1 MGLMYLLPTEDS
13 PEEIDG
19 GRVEIKNSK
28 LTLKSYGLPMIF
40 WGYLAAIFIVV
51 GAMAMVSQSV
61 IHKMLTYNDVTLTLL
76 AYLVQSIFIIGP
88 ITLLGFYFYEKHLI
102 KNKNELE
109 IIHRVFFI
117 PLIKK
122 KLQLDSKD
130 SFVVDHF
137 MESPNV
143 AKMQNKDEL
152 RGFENKGYF
161 ELKAIV
167 NGQKMIIDRSS
178 RKADLIKIK
187 DLLSKY

>member
-76 AYLVQSIFIIGP
+76 AYLVQTIFIIGP
-88 ITLLGFYFYEKHLI
+88 TTLLGFYFYEKHLI

-167 NGQKMIIDRSS
+167 NGKKMMIDRSS

>member
-76 AYLVQSIFIIGP
+76 AYLVQTIFIIGP
-88 ITLLGFYFYEKHLI
+88 TTLLGFYFYEKHLI

-130 SFVVDHF
+130 SFIVDHF

-167 NGQKMIIDRSS
+167 NGKKMMIDRCS

>member
-76 AYLVQSIFIIGP
+76 AYLVQTIFIIGP

-167 NGQKMIIDRSS
+167 NGKKMMIDRSS